1 MTEPTRRRVTDRQ
14 VVLLMAAVVVA
25 VLVLNVLS
33 AMVPGVDRILAV
45 TPVLLVVLV
54 VGTLYVLLGA
64 VRRS

>member
-1 MTEPTRRRVTDRQ
+1 VTEPTRRRVTDRQ